1 MTLEP
6 DDIRFHLTSSQQFD
20 VRASMLLLHH
30 NQLLVYRDCD
40 YQKTTFIV
48 PGGAIKFNET
58 GQEAAVR
65 ETLEEVG
72 IRIAN
77 PEFAGFIEAFWTND
91 HKSFHQI
98 TMVFRHEV
106 IGLFS
111 MLFLNGDLKAH
122 VAWIRQLN
130 RKLAGV
136 LPHRRV
142 MVVHRLNLVA
152 ILLIFC
158 HVSSMAVF
166 RQNVLF
172 YVSFVLLTLVAV
184 ISFIHR
190 KVKVSRVN

>member
-6 DDIRFHLTSSQQFD
+6 DDIRFHLTSSQQFG

-40 YQKTTFIV
+40 YRKTTFIV

-106 IGLFS
+106 TLAESKQLI
-111 MLFLNGDLKAH
+111 DLHEENLDLPADTKLI
-122 VAWIRQLN
+122 WRPITQLEDQIQP
-130 RKLAGV
+130 RHLLSLTKLGSS
-136 LPHRRV
+136 PKHEIDRR
-142 MVVHRLNLVA
+142 
-152 ILLIFC
+152 
-158 HVSSMAVF
+158 
-166 RQNVLF
+166 
-172 YVSFVLLTLVAV
+172 
-184 ISFIHR
+184 
-190 KVKVSRVN
+190 